1 MPPLPLTAVFADL
14 PDPRRE
20 TQNKLHLLSD
30 ILVVATCA
38 VIGGAESWD
47 GIAVFGRAKES
58 FFRRFLPLENG
69 IPSPD
74 TFERVFAKLDPGAF
88 TTAFGRWLTAALETT
103 GRVPSPSTG
112 SRSAGRRRR
121 LPPGASTGS
130 ARGPPRPG

>member
-74 TFERVFAKLDPGAF
+74 TFERVFAKLDPG
-88 TTAFGRWLTAALETT
+88 R
-103 GRVPSPSTG
+103 
-112 SRSAGRRRR
+112 SR
-121 LPPGASTGS
+121 
-130 ARGPPRPG
+130 PRSVDG